1 MSDFSGFYLGRRA
14 SLVILDPDII
24 KCIMIKD
31 FNYFTDRQSMRF
43 RASEYITEMLI
54 NLKGSKWKRMRGLL
68 TPAFTSGKLRTME
81 HLVDVCCNN
90 MSDFLNEKIK
100 SGNYKMFILSKL
112 LYPNDKLLV
121 TVYFV

>member
-1 MSDFSGFYLGRRA
+1 LFLGYYLGRRA

-31 FNYFTDRQSMRF
+31 FNHFTDRQTMKF
-43 RASEYITEMLI
+43 RTSEYITEMLI
-54 NLKGSKWKRMRGLL
+54 NLRGSKWKRMRGQL

-90 MSDFLNEKIK
+90 MSDFLNENIK
-100 SGNYKMFILSKL
+100 SGNYKHLF
-112 LYPNDKLLV
+112 
-121 TVYFV
+121 FV

>member
-24 KCIMIKD
+24 KCVMIKD
-31 FNYFTDRQSMRF
+31 FNHFTDRQSMRF

-90 MSDFLNEKIK
+90 MSDFLNDKIK
-100 SGNYKMFILSKL
+100 SGNYKMFTLSKL
-112 LYPNDKLLV
+112 DCILMAY
-121 TVYFV
+121 Y

>member
-1 MSDFSGFYLGRRA
+1 
-14 SLVILDPDII
+14 
-24 KCIMIKD
+24 MIKD

-100 SGNYKMFILSKL
+100 SGNFKIFILSKL
-112 LYPNDKLLV
+112 NCFLMTNY
-121 TVYFV
+121 